1 MWKYLGAP
9 GSTTMVSAAKG
20 LPFAIIGT
28 FGPSAWKL
36 AAHPSI
42 TSVQELRGKTVGI
55 SRPGTTIEFATR
67 RALKKLGFTPGKDI
81 QILATGLAESNKRIM
96 VMLQGKID
104 ATLVSPDNLFEA
116 EQKDLKLSVL
126 SELKDLGIYTSASD
140 LSAKRDF
147 LKNQRQRARGFMM
160 AYCEAIWLGKA
171 NKNVAL
177 ASFRKHMREQDP
189 RRLEALHKNYVV
201 DALPLKPYPME
212 EVIQAEMENLTPTVP
227 EFRGKKAADF
237 VDKSLLADLDREGF
251 FNQLASKY
259 GKQIQT
265 RSEFRSLVG
274 ATLCGCPFSART
286 GRHIGLPLQYPPV
299 EQISSAVVD
308 LRGIDRIFDS
318 DCFKRGE
325 SDSMPYFDLHQH
337 LKNLEEHGLL
347 RRITRLI
354 NKDTE
359 LHPLVRWQYRGLPE
373 EDRRAWLFENVT
385 DAKGKHYTMPVVV
398 GALAGKP
405 EIYYLGMGCNSA
417 EEMDARWKKAL
428 AEPINPIA
436 VSKAKCQDVVILG
449 DELDKEGNGLDR
461 FPVPISTPGFR
472 QRSVHDLFALDHG
485 GSRYRYSKHRQLP
498 RRDQGAPA
506 GRRVSFRFGAGC
518 LSALEKGAGEGG
530 SSARRA
536 RRRRAADRIVCFRAK
551 DSLRRR

>member
-1 MWKYLGAP
+1 MSCFRHLPYAILLAFALVSAAASPSLAQQLETLNVSYASVTGSRIPLWIAKDAGLFEKNGLNVNLVVIAAGTAAIGALASGDVEILGAP

-67 RALKKLGFTPGKDI
+67 RALTKLGFTPGKDI

-116 EQKDLKLSVL
+116 EQKNLKLSVL
-126 SELKDLGIYTSASD
+126 SDLKDLGIYTSASD

-189 RRLEALHKNYVV
+189 RRLETLHKNYVV

-212 EVIQAEMENLTPTVP
+212 EVIQAEMENLTTTVA
-227 EFRGKKAADF
+227 EFRGKKASDF

-259 GKQIQT
+259 GKQ
-265 RSEFRSLVG
+265 S
-274 ATLCGCPFSART
+274 
-286 GRHIGLPLQYPPV
+286 
-299 EQISSAVVD
+299 
-308 LRGIDRIFDS
+308 
-318 DCFKRGE
+318 
-325 SDSMPYFDLHQH
+325 
-337 LKNLEEHGLL
+337 
-347 RRITRLI
+347 
-354 NKDTE
+354 
-359 LHPLVRWQYRGLPE
+359 
-373 EDRRAWLFENVT
+373 
-385 DAKGKHYTMPVVV
+385 
-398 GALAGKP
+398 
-405 EIYYLGMGCNSA
+405 
-417 EEMDARWKKAL
+417 
-428 AEPINPIA
+428 
-436 VSKAKCQDVVILG
+436 
-449 DELDKEGNGLDR
+449 
-461 FPVPISTPGFR
+461 
-472 QRSVHDLFALDHG
+472 
-485 GSRYRYSKHRQLP
+485 
-498 RRDQGAPA
+498 
-506 GRRVSFRFGAGC
+506 
-518 LSALEKGAGEGG
+518 
-530 SSARRA
+530 
-536 RRRRAADRIVCFRAK
+536 
-551 DSLRRR
+551 